1 MQVAKKQ
8 KGWIGNMIKLHIKRR
23 AVAMIELIFAIVIMG
38 IALMSA
44 PNLISQAS
52 MGSLSAVQQ
61 EAIAACATEMGMIMT
76 RHWDE
81 ADTNESDFS
90 PVLVVDENITDLNET
105 IGADGNG
112 TGRRVGTPQSS
123 SRSFLTA
130 SGQRLDATAPDHLG
144 ADGGDL
150 DDIDDFDEH
159 NATLSL
165 GVSTERTTTSS
176 GDYIDASLQMNTSV
190 GYISSPTGSYSL
202 SSRKKNFDTPFSTTP
217 ANSTNVKY
225 ISTTITSSAHDS
237 TLHTN
242 ITLKAF
248 MCNIGTYDLKRRTF

>member
-1 MQVAKKQ
+1 MKVAKKQ

-90 PVLVVDENITDLNET
+90 PVLVVDENIADLNEA
-105 IGADGNG
+105 IGADGNA

-130 SGQRLDATAPDHLG
+130 SGQRLNATALANLG

-150 DDIDDFDEH
+150 DDIDDFNDH

-165 GVSTERTTTSS
+165 GVSTESTTTSS
-176 GDYIDASLQMNTSV
+176 GDYVDASLQMNTSV
-190 GYISSPTGSYSL
+190 GYISSPTGSYSA
-202 SSRKKNFDTPFSTTP
+202 SRIKNFNAPFSITP

-225 ISTTITSSAHDS
+225 ISTTITSGAHDS

-242 ITLKAF
+242 IILKAF

>member
-23 AVAMIELIFAIVIMG
+23 AVAMVELVFAIVIMG

-90 PVLVVDENITDLNET
+90 PVLVVDENITDLNEA
-105 IGADGNG
+105 IGIDGNG

-130 SGQRLDATAPDHLG
+130 SGQRLNATAPASLG

-150 DDIDDFDEH
+150 DDIDDFDGH

-165 GVSTERTTTSS
+165 GVSTESTTTSS
-176 GDYIDASLQMNTSV
+176 GDYVDASLQMDTSV
-190 GYISSPTGSYSL
+190 GYISSPTGSYSA
-202 SSRKKNFDTPFSTTP
+202 SDTKNFNTPFSTTP
-217 ANSTNVKY
+217 TISTNVKY
-225 ISTTITSSAHDS
+225 ISTTIKSSAHDS